1 MRYTVKDIAKESG
14 FSKDTIR
21 KHADAGLI
29 PYKRDMNQWRIFNER
44 SIEAAKELAGIQK
57 QEPAT
62 GSTARVGF
70 ENT

>member
-21 KHADAGLI
+21 KHADEGRI
-29 PYKRDMNQWRIFNER
+29 PCARERNQWRIFNEK
-44 SIEAAKELAGIQK
+44 SIETAKELAGIQK

-62 GSTARVGF
+62 GQTARVG
-70 ENT
+70 